1 MEELILRVP
10 DESDEAA
17 VMAYRAEYLA
27 AGSEPNGM
35 SNLAQVERYGEF
47 LAHFRSYAR
56 AEDCPPG
63 FVPGSQY
70 IAVRKSDGRIV
81 GMLNFRHRLNDY
93 LRNFGGHAGYSVRPS
108 ERGHGYAAQMVAL
121 LKPVARKM
129 GIERLLITCDRENL
143 ASAATIRNAGG
154 VLENEVE
161 EDGRITQ
168 RWWVPTE
175 T

>member
-1 MEELILRVP
+1 MLRVP

-17 VMAYRAEYLA
+17 VWDYRTEYLA

-35 SNLAQVERYGEF
+35 SNLAQVEQYADF
-47 LAHFRSYAR
+47 LAHFRAYAS
-56 AEDCPPG
+56 AETCPPG
-63 FVPGSQY
+63 FVPGTQY

-81 GMLNFRHRLNDY
+81 GMLNFRHCLNDY

-108 ERGHGYAAQMVAL
+108 ERGHGYAAQMVEL
-121 LKPVARKM
+121 LKPIAREL
-129 GIERLLITCDRENL
+129 GIPKLLITCDRENL
-143 ASAATIRNAGG
+143 ASAGTIRKAGG

-161 EDGRITQ
+161 EDGGITQ
-168 RWWVPTE
+168 RWWVPTD